1 MWKWIRRRSLLLG
14 LVLASALGL
23 YAAAGFWA
31 VPRLARGQATEYV
44 RTELGKSLSLGEIR
58 FNPFTFRAEIAD
70 MAIREPGKPAGQPL
84 VGWRRLT
91 ADFQVSSLWEGAY
104 TFREISLE
112 APYAQAIIRPDGSLN
127 LADLMPDSQDDGPPP
142 ALWIQRFA
150 VVRGG
155 LDFADHSRRLAPSK
169 RLSPIKFELRD
180 FRTVASGGGFQ
191 LHAKGDE
198 GESLDWQGSLSLQP
212 FASDGNLRIDGLQ
225 ARNVYEFLSEEL
237 PMELAAGHFDLAG
250 SYRFSVPANAGMQLE
265 AKLVQASATA
275 LALRGKGSNADWV
288 TLPSVALDNTRMSLA
303 KQEIAI
309 DAVRIGGMKANVWRQ
324 ADGSVNLQQL
334 FAPADTAGTSLEQGE
349 KQHQKTAANS
359 SNEWRFDLAQLLLEN
374 AEVDFEDKAVKP
386 AARFRLTPLSLSARG
401 ISLDMNRPVPVT
413 LTTGINTGA
422 RLSLQGELVPASVSG
437 ALQVDLSALPLRD
450 VLGYLPNFPRL
461 ELRSGDLDAKGEL
474 KLPPAD
480 ASSSLSFRGDASVNR
495 FKLMERG
502 QQRELVSW
510 QRVDANGVDY
520 QQIPASVSIRRIHAR
535 NPFAIVTVEQDR
547 TLNLA
552 NVFADP
558 APAATSAPLT
568 PSASKNSQRTTEPA
582 MVVKVGELRLDGGA
596 MAFAD
601 YSIDPNFRAHVES
614 LAGTIRGLSTTTDSV
629 ADIDLTGHILN
640 RYSPVSIRGG
650 TNVFAFDK
658 HTDIEM
664 TFRNIDLP
672 IFNPYSGRFAGYAI
686 AKGKLTT
693 ELHYRIDDRKLEA
706 AHHVLLDQLEWGEAT
721 DSKDKVSLP
730 IRLAT
735 SLLKDRHGVIDL
747 DLPVTGSLDDPKFR
761 VWPVVWQILKNL
773 IVKVVTAPFAF
784 IGSLF
789 EGAEDAQYVSFAPGS
804 ADLPEA
810 ARGNLA
816 ALAKGLADRPAL
828 RLDIPAG
835 IAADADPAAIA
846 ERRLTQ
852 AAAEIQK
859 TDAAGFAA
867 LPADEQIDALEKLF
881 RQQLGHKPDIPD
893 ADSAPDDATRK
904 EKRGQRDQAALAWLR
919 TQLLPHYQPTSTE
932 LVDLGR
938 ARASAIQDALL
949 AGGALDPTRVFI
961 TAAKGPS
968 LHEGSV
974 RLELQLE

>member
-1 MWKWIRRRSLLLG
+1 MWKWIRRRFLLLG
-14 LVLASALGL
+14 LVLASAVGL
-23 YAAAGFWA
+23 YAAAGFWG
-31 VPRLARGQATEYV
+31 VPRLARSQAIDYV

-70 MAIREPGKPAGQPL
+70 MAIREPGGRVGQPL
-84 VGWRRLT
+84 VAWKRLA

-127 LADLMPDSQDDGPPP
+127 LADLLPKQQDEGPPP

-150 VVRGG
+150 VARGG
-155 LDFADHSRRLAPSK
+155 LDFADHSRQMKPTK

-191 LHAKGDE
+191 LQAKGDE

-212 FASDGNLRIDGLQ
+212 LASDGKLKIQSLQ
-225 ARNVYEFLSEEL
+225 ARDVYEFLSEEL
-237 PMELAAGHFDLAG
+237 PMELTAGRFDLAG
-250 SYRFSVPANAGMQLE
+250 SYRFSVPAKTGMQLE
-265 AKLVQASATA
+265 AQLPRISASA
-275 LALRGKGSNADWV
+275 LALRGKGLDTDWV
-288 TLPSVALDNTRMSLA
+288 TLPSTTLDNTRVSLA

-309 DAVRIGGMKANVWRQ
+309 DALRIGGMKASVWRQ
-324 ADGSVNLQQL
+324 ADGSLNLQQL
-334 FAPADTAGTSLEQGE
+334 FPPASGE
-349 KQHQKTAANS
+349 VQDAAAADS
-359 SNEWRFDLAQLLLEN
+359 EWRFDLAQLALEN
-374 AEVDFEDKAVKP
+374 ADVDFEDKAVKP
-386 AARFRLTPLSLSARG
+386 AARFRLNPLSMTSSG
-401 ISLDMNRPVPVT
+401 ISLDMDRPVPVT
-413 LTTGINTGA
+413 LRTAINTGA
-422 RLSLQGELVPASVSG
+422 RLSLQGEIIPATTAA
-437 ALQVDLSALPLRD
+437 ALQVDLSTLPLRD
-450 VLGYLPNFPRL
+450 VLGYLPDFPQL
-461 ELRSGDLDAKGEL
+461 ELRSGNLAAKGEL
-474 KLPPAD
+474 KLPPTGAT
-480 ASSSLSFRGDASVNR
+480 SSLSFSGDASVDN
-495 FKLMERG
+495 FKLIERAER
-502 QQRELVSW
+502 RELMSW
-510 QRVDANGVDY
+510 QRVDAYGVEY
-520 QQIPASVSIRRIHAR
+520 KQTPASVSVRRIHAR
-535 NPFAIVTVEQDR
+535 KPFAIVTVEQDR

-558 APAATSAPLT
+558 APATARAAPAKSAQ
-568 PSASKNSQRTTEPA
+568 AAEPA
-582 MVVKVGELRLDGGA
+582 MTAKVGELRLDGGT

-601 YSIDPNFRAHVES
+601 YSIDPNFRAHIES
-614 LAGTIRGLSTTTDSV
+614 LAGTIRGLSTATDSV
-629 ADIDLTGHILN
+629 ADVDLTGHILN

-658 HTDIEM
+658 HTDIAM

-693 ELHYRIDDRKLEA
+693 ELHYQIDDRQLEA

-747 DLPVTGSLDDPKFR
+747 SLPVTGSLDDPKFR

-773 IVKVVTAPFAF
+773 LVKIVTAPFAF

-789 EGAEDAQYVSFAPGS
+789 QGAEDAQYVNFAPGS
-804 ADLPEA
+804 AELPEA

-816 ALAKGLADRPAL
+816 ALAKGLADRPAV

-846 ERRLTQ
+846 EQRLLQ
-852 AAAEIQK
+852 AAAGLQK
-859 TDAAGFAA
+859 TDSTAFAA
-867 LPADEQIDALEKLF
+867 LPADDQVDAFEKLF
-881 RQQLGHKPDIPD
+881 RQQLGRKPEIPD
-893 ADSAPDDATRK
+893 AEPAPEETTRK
-904 EKRGQRDQAALAWLR
+904 EKRNLRDQAALTWLR
-919 TQLLPHYQPTSTE
+919 TQLLEHYQPTPTE
-932 LVDLGR
+932 LQELGR

-961 TAAKGPS
+961 TAAKAPS

-974 RLELQLE
+974 RLELALE

>member
-14 LVLASALGL
+14 LVLASVLGL

-31 VPRLARGQATEYV
+31 VPRLARSQATDYV
-44 RTELGKSLSLGEIR
+44 RSELGKSLSLGEIR

-127 LADLMPDSQDDGPPP
+127 LADLVPDSQDDGPPP

-155 LDFADHSRRLAPSK
+155 LDFADHSRRLAPTK

-198 GESLDWQGSLSLQP
+198 GESLDWRGSLSLQP
-212 FASDGNLRIDGLQ
+212 FASDGNLKIQSLQ

-250 SYRFSVPANAGMQLE
+250 GYRFSVPANAGMQLE
-265 AKLVQASATA
+265 AKLTQASASA
-275 LALRGKGSNADWV
+275 LALRGKGLEADWV
-288 TLPSVALDNTRMSLA
+288 TLPSVTLDNTRMSLA

-309 DAVRIGGMKANVWRQ
+309 DAMRIGGMKANVWRQ
-324 ADGSVNLQQL
+324 ADGSLNLQQL
-334 FAPADTAGTSLEQGE
+334 FAPADTASTDKGEQ
-349 KQHQKTAANS
+349 QKAAANGAN
-359 SNEWRFDLAQLLLEN
+359 NEWRFDLAQLLLEK
-374 AEVDFEDKAVKP
+374 AEVDFEDRAVKP
-386 AARFRLTPLSLSARG
+386 AARFRLTPLSLSASG

-413 LTTGINTGA
+413 LQTGINTGA
-422 RLSLQGELVPASVSG
+422 RLSLQGEIVPATASG
-437 ALQVDLSALPLRD
+437 VLQVDLSALPLRD
-450 VLGYLPNFPRL
+450 VLGYLPDFPRL

-474 KLPPAD
+474 KLPAAD
-480 ASSSLSFRGDASVNR
+480 AAPSSLSFSGDASVDR

-502 QQRELVSW
+502 EQRELVSW
-510 QRVDANGVDY
+510 QRVDAYGVDY
-520 QQIPASVSIRRIHAR
+520 RQIPASVSIRRIHAR
-535 NPFAIVTVEQDR
+535 NPFAIVTVQQDR

-558 APAATSAPLT
+558 APAATSAPVT
-568 PSASKNSQRTTEPA
+568 PPAPEKPQQATEPA
-582 MVVKVGELRLDGGA
+582 MAVKVGELRLDGGT

-601 YSIDPNFRAHVES
+601 YSIDPNFRAHIES

-629 ADIDLTGHILN
+629 ADIELTGHILN

-664 TFRNIDLP
+664 KFRNIDLP

-747 DLPVTGSLDDPKFR
+747 DLPITGSLDDPKFR

-773 IVKVVTAPFAF
+773 IVKIVTAPFAF

-846 ERRLTQ
+846 ERRLMQ
-852 AAAEIQK
+852 AAAEVQK

-881 RQQLGHKPDIPD
+881 RQQLGRKPDIPD

-904 EKRGQRDQAALAWLR
+904 EKRGLREQAALAWLR

-938 ARASAIQDALL
+938 ARASAVQDALL

-961 TAAKGPS
+961 TAAKAPS

>member
-14 LVLASALGL
+14 LVLVSAVGL

-31 VPRLARGQATEYV
+31 VPKLARTQATDYV

-70 MAIREPGKPAGQPL
+70 MAIREPGNGAGQPL
-84 VGWRRLT
+84 VAWRRLA

-127 LADLMPDSQDDGPPP
+127 LGDLLPKSQDDGPPP

-150 VVRGG
+150 VAQGH
-155 LDFADHSRRLAPSK
+155 LDFADQSRRLTPTK
-169 RLSPIKFELRD
+169 RFSPIKFELRD
-180 FRTVASGGGFQ
+180 FRTVASGGGFLLQ
-191 LHAKGDE
+191 AKGDE

-212 FASDGNLRIDGLQ
+212 FASDGKLKIQGLQ
-225 ARNVYEFLSEEL
+225 ARNVYEFLSEQL
-237 PMELAAGHFDLAG
+237 PMELSAGHFDLAG
-250 SYRFSVPANAGMQLE
+250 SYRFSVPAKAGMQLE
-265 AKLVQASATA
+265 VQLSEASATA
-275 LALRGKGSNADWV
+275 LALRGKGLKTDWV
-288 TLPSVALDNTRMSLA
+288 TLPLAALDNTRVSLT

-309 DAVRIGGMKANVWRQ
+309 DAMRISGMKTSVWRQ
-324 ADGSVNLQQL
+324 SDGSLNLQQL
-334 FAPADTAGTSLEQGE
+334 FPPDGTGE
-349 KQHQKTAANS
+349 SDETAADS
-359 SNEWRFDLAQLLLEN
+359 EWKFNLAQLVLDN
-374 AEVDFEDKAVKP
+374 ADLDFEDKAVKP
-386 AARFRLTPLSLSARG
+386 AARFRLNPLSLTASG
-401 ISLDMNRPVPVT
+401 ISLDMDRPVPMT
-413 LTTGINTGA
+413 IQAAINNGA
-422 RLSLQGELVPASVSG
+422 RLSVHGELIPATAAAV
-437 ALQVDLSALPLRD
+437 LQVDLSALPLRD
-450 VLGYLPNFPRL
+450 VLGYLPDFPRL
-461 ELRSGDLDAKGEL
+461 ELRSGNLDAKGEL
-474 KLPPAD
+474 KLPPTD
-480 ASSSLSFRGDASVNR
+480 AAASLSFSGDASLDS
-495 FKLMERG
+495 FKLMERAE
-502 QQRELVSW
+502 QRELMSW
-510 QRVDANGVDY
+510 QRVDVYGVDY
-520 QQIPASVSIRRIHAR
+520 RQTPASISIRRMHAR
-535 NPFAIVTVEQDR
+535 KPFAIVTVEQDR

-558 APAATSAPLT
+558 ASPVAPPTAAQAAAPPPT
-568 PSASKNSQRTTEPA
+568 ARPVRTAEQTAAPA
-582 MVVKVGELRLDGGA
+582 MTVKVGELRLDGGT

-601 YSIDPNFRAHVES
+601 YSIDPNFRAHIES
-614 LAGTIRGLSTTTDSV
+614 LAGTIRGLSTATDSV

-640 RYSPVSIRGG
+640 RYTPVTIRGG

-658 HTDIEM
+658 HTDIAM

-693 ELHYRIDDRKLEA
+693 ELHYQIDDRQLKA

-721 DSKDKVSLP
+721 DSQDKVSLP

-747 DLPVTGSLDDPKFR
+747 DLPVTGSLDDPTFR

-773 IVKVVTAPFAF
+773 LVKIVTAPFAF

-789 EGAEDAQYVSFAPGS
+789 QGAEDAQYVSFVPGS
-804 ADLPEA
+804 ADLSEA

-816 ALAKGLADRPAL
+816 ALAKGLADRPTL

-835 IAADADPAAIA
+835 IAADADPTAIA
-846 ERRLTQ
+846 EQRMLR
-852 AAAEIQK
+852 AAADLQK
-859 TDAAGFAA
+859 TDSAAFAA
-867 LPADEQIDALEKLF
+867 LPADEQIEALEKLF
-881 RQQLGHKPDIPD
+881 RQQLGKKPDIPD
-893 ADSAPDDATRK
+893 ADANADEATRK
-904 EKRGQRDQAALAWLR
+904 EKRGLREQAALAWLR
-919 TQLLPHYQPTSTE
+919 TQLLAHYQPTPTE
-932 LVDLGR
+932 LEELGR

-961 TAAKGPS
+961 TAAKAPS

-974 RLELQLE
+974 RLELALE